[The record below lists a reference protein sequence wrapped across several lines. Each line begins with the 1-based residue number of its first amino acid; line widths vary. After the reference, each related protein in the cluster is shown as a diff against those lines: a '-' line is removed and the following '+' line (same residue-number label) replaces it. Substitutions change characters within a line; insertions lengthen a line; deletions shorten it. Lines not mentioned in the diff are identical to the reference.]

1 MLSSRRR
8 QSRSISLV
16 PTAPAG
22 RPGARTIAGNAPAKP
37 GNARANLASVQS
49 GRHPLS
55 NATENAQLFDYE
67 QRSKAAFDAIVPT
80 LKQVSGLQHEAD
92 FERRAQAL
100 AREQLGFELPGDILA
115 DAWVTQLDMRRLFAW
130 CVFQTYQR
138 FCDDFFAN
146 GFLSRLETEF
156 QTFLIDCGFHT
167 LDISPCA
174 DGRLAH
180 VISYVLRLP
189 HKAVRRK
196 SYAGAMFDIED
207 SIEKWTETELQRYRE
222 GKPTTADMPT
232 RYLKTVVYHFSSS
245 DPEHEGCAAHGSDAG
260 RAAQGGLERLKA
272 FQTAVENSFCCGA
285 SIDLMLIG
293 LDTDNDAIR
302 IHMPDRHGEIDLKRY
317 LDAVEMF
324 DTTLSMSR
332 AEADEYVSAQVRQ
345 AGGEMSE
352 GMQKLIAHLLTNN
365 FSQIEYVREY
375 HKGRYQDIGHAERFI
390 GAGVGF
396 EEVQLRNLTY
406 FAYMQTVEEAVAD
419 LDVGI
424 KIFTRLNVS
433 HGLPVPVVVR
443 FDYHGQVPGA
453 RERAIEHCRRVD
465 AALSARYADLART
478 GLLHTLQVVR
488 DCHAGERI
496 EVIETSVKDDVTEEA
511 H

>member
-1 MLSSRRR
+1 MLSSRRK
-8 QSRSISLV
+8 QTRSIGLV
-16 PTAPAG
+16 PTAPVG
-22 RPGARTIAGNAPAKP
+22 RPGARGVAGNKPATQ
-37 GNARANLASVQS
+37 GNARANLAPVQS

-55 NATENAQLFDYE
+55 NATDNAQLFDYE
-67 QRSKAAFDAIVPT
+67 QRTKSAFDAIVPT
-80 LKQVSGLQHEAD
+80 LKQISGQQHEAD

-100 AREQLGFELPGDILA
+100 AREQLGFELPADILA

-146 GFLSRLETEF
+146 GLLSRLETEF

-207 SIEKWTETELQRYRE
+207 SIEKWTETELQRFRE
-222 GKPTTADMPT
+222 GKPTTSDMPT
-232 RYLKTVVYHFSSS
+232 RYLKAVVYHFSSG

-317 LDAVEMF
+317 LDAG
-324 DTTLSMSR
+324 DLYDATLSMNASQ
-332 AEADEYVSAQVRQ
+332 AGQYVADQVSQ
-345 AGGEMSE
+345 AGGEMSD
-352 GMQKLIAHLLTNN
+352 GMQKLMSHLLTNN
-365 FSQIEYVREY
+365 FSQIEYVRQY
-375 HKGRYQDIGHAERFI
+375 YNGRYQDIGHAERFI
-390 GAGVGF
+390 GAGIGF

-406 FAYMQTVEEAVAD
+406 FAYMQTVEEAAAD

-424 KIFTRLNVS
+424 KIFSKLNVS
-433 HGLPVPVVVR
+433 HGLPVPIVVR

-453 RERAIEHCRRVD
+453 RERAIEHCQRVV
-465 AALSARYADLART
+465 AALNDRYNELAAN
-478 GLLHTLQVVR
+478 GLLHSLQVVR
-488 DCHAGERI
+488 DCHAGARI
-496 EVIETSVKDDVTEEA
+496 EVIGTSVKDEVTEEA

>member
-1 MLSSRRR
+1 MMSSRRK
-8 QSRSISLV
+8 QSRSIAWV
-16 PTAPAG
+16 PTAPVG
-22 RPGARTIAGNAPAKP
+22 RPGARGVDADKPATQ
-37 GNARANLASVQS
+37 GTARANLASVQS

-55 NATENAQLFDYE
+55 NATENTRLFDYE
-67 QRSKAAFDAIVPT
+67 QRTKAAFDAIVPT
-80 LKQVSGLQHEAD
+80 LKQISGLQHEAD
-92 FERRAQAL
+92 FERRAQAV
-100 AREQLGFELPGDILA
+100 AQEQLGFALPETILA

-146 GFLSRLETEF
+146 SFLSRLETEF

-207 SIEKWTETELQRYRE
+207 SIEKWTETELQRFRE
-222 GKPTTADMPT
+222 GTPTSADMST
-232 RYLKTVVYHFSSS
+232 RYMKTVVYHFSSS

-317 LDAVEMF
+317 LDAG
-324 DTTLSMSR
+324 DLYDATLSMQT
-332 AEADEYVSAQVRQ
+332 AQAQEYVSGQVRQ

-352 GMQKLIAHLLTNN
+352 GMQRLMGYLLVNN
-365 FSQIEYVREY
+365 FSQIEYVRQY
-375 HKGRYQDIGHAERFI
+375 HDGRYRDIGHAERFI
-390 GAGVGF
+390 GAGIGF

-406 FAYMQTVEEAVAD
+406 FAYMQTVEEAAAD

-424 KIFTRLNVS
+424 KIFSKLNVA
-433 HGLPVPVVVR
+433 HGLPIPVVVR

-453 RERAIEHCRRVD
+453 RERAVGHCQRVD
-465 AALSARYADLART
+465 AALNDRYADLASN

-488 DCHAGERI
+488 DCHAGGRI
-496 EVIETSVKDDVTEEA
+496 EVIGTSVMDEVTEEA

>member
-1 MLSSRRR
+1 MRMTP
-8 QSRSISLV
+8 V
-16 PTAPAG
+16 PVKAG
-22 RPGARTIAGNAPAKP
+22 
-37 GNARANLASVQS
+37 Q
-49 GRHPLS
+49 HPLA
-55 NATENAQLFDYE
+55 NASENAQLFDYE
-67 QRSKAAFDAIVPT
+67 QRTKAAFDAVVPT
-80 LKQVSGLQHEAD
+80 LKQISGLQHEAD

-100 AREQLGFELPGDILA
+100 AKEQLGFELPGDILA

-146 GFLSRLETEF
+146 DFLSRLETEF
-156 QTFLIDCGFHT
+156 QTFLIECGFHT

-207 SIEKWTETELQRYRE
+207 SIEKWTETELQRFRE
-222 GKPTTADMPT
+222 GKPTTADMST
-232 RYLKTVVYHFSSS
+232 RYLKTVVYHFSSG

-260 RAAQGGLERLKA
+260 RAAQGGLEQLKA

-293 LDTDNDAIR
+293 LDTDSDAIR

-317 LDAVEMF
+317 LDAAELF
-324 DTTLSMSR
+324 DATLSMSR
-332 AEADEYVSAQVRQ
+332 AQADEYIDGQVRQ

-352 GMQKLIAHLLTNN
+352 GMQKLMAHLLINN
-365 FSQIEYVREY
+365 LSQIEYVRQY
-375 HKGRYQDIGHAERFI
+375 HNGRYQDIGHAERFI
-390 GAGVGF
+390 GAGIGF

-406 FAYMQTVEEAVAD
+406 FAYMQTVEEAAAD

-424 KIFTRLNVS
+424 KIFSKLNVS
-433 HGLPVPVVVR
+433 HSLPVPVVVR

-453 RERAIEHCRRVD
+453 RERAIDHCRRVD

-478 GLLHTLQVVR
+478 GLLHTLQVIR

-496 EVIETSVKDDVTEEA
+496 EVIGTSVKDEVTEEA

>member
-8 QSRSISLV
+8 QSRSISWS
-16 PTAPAG
+16 PSAPAG
-22 RPGARTIAGNAPAKP
+22 RPGARTLAADVAAKTGNV
-37 GNARANLASVQS
+37 RANLASVQS

-67 QRSKAAFDAIVPT
+67 QHTKAAFDTIVPT
-80 LKQVSGLQHEAD
+80 LKQISGLQHEAD
-92 FERRAQAL
+92 FERRSQELAQK
-100 AREQLGFELPGDILA
+100 QLGFELPADILA

-146 GFLSRLETEF
+146 GFMSRTETEF
-156 QTFLIDCGFHT
+156 QAFLIDCGFHT

-189 HKAVRRK
+189 QRAVRRK

-207 SIEKWTETELQRYRE
+207 SIEKWTETELQRFRE
-222 GKPTTADMPT
+222 GKPTTADIPT
-232 RYLKTVVYHFSSS
+232 RYLKTVVYHFSSG
-245 DPEHEGCAAHGSDAG
+245 DPDHEGCAAHGSDAG
-260 RAAQGGLERLKA
+260 RAAQGGLDRLKA

-293 LDTDNDAIR
+293 MDTDNDAIR

-317 LDAVEMF
+317 LDAA
-324 DTTLSMSR
+324 DLYDATLSMR
-332 AEADEYVSAQVRQ
+332 ATQAEEYVAEQVRH
-345 AGGEMSE
+345 AAGEMSD
-352 GMQKLIAHLLTNN
+352 GMQRLMSYLLINN
-365 FSQIEYVREY
+365 FSQIEYVRQY
-375 HKGRYQDIGHAERFI
+375 HDGRYRDIGHAERFI
-390 GAGVGF
+390 GAGIGF

-406 FAYMQTVEEAVAD
+406 FAYMQTVEEAAAD

-424 KIFTRLNVS
+424 KIFSKLNVS

-443 FDYHGQVPGA
+443 FDYHGHVPGA
-453 RERAIEHCRRVD
+453 RERAIERCQRVD
-465 AALSARYADLART
+465 AALCDRYADLADS

-496 EVIETSVKDDVTEEA
+496 EVIGTSVKDEVTEEA